1 MLTGCET
8 VSKSLETAFAKKLL
22 SFSAIVDSS
31 VIVCPSSVLI
41 DSGHADLPFLLGKTF
56 LTAFQKAL
64 GLSRF
69 FFEFHSYDSDV
80 FLS

>member
-1 MLTGCET
+1 MDL
-8 VSKSLETAFAKKLL
+8 
-22 SFSAIVDSS
+22 S

-80 FLS
+80 SLS